1 MIKKINNMA
10 LTNDN
15 LIISNDN
22 YDEIIEKASIK
33 VVTQDSVNM
42 VYESLSTQGQ
52 TLIFNMKYIKMNKIV
67 NQINTLL
74 SNKQVGYIENT
85 QMTDGLNKIKIVSQN
100 MHHDVFAEVE
110 KVAYKLIQ
118 KFKSKST

>member
-1 MIKKINNMA
+1 
-10 LTNDN
+10 
-15 LIISNDN
+15 
-22 YDEIIEKASIK
+22 
-33 VVTQDSVNM
+33 M